1 MTQTWLDDLDADEA
15 SVKPHTGVPRA
26 PRKPER
32 APAAKPQRTR
42 APELP
47 PAYFIVTNLRDERK
61 SVKQI
66 ARSVARPE
74 HEVVRLLAVL
84 QGEGKVRMVEGGLWE
99 RVPKE

>member
-1 MTQTWLDDLDADEA
+1 MTDARLADLDAADA
-15 SVKPHTGVPRA
+15 SAKPHTGVPRS
-26 PRKPER
+26 PRKAER

-42 APELP
+42 APDLP

-61 SVKQI
+61 TVEQI

-99 RVPKE
+99 RVKT